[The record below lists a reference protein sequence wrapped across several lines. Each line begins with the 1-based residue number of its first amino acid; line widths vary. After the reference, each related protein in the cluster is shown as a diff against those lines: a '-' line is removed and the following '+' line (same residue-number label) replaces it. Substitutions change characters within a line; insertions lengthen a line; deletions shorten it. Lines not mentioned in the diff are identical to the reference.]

1 MAKGTLEFDLDNPDD
16 SMAFY
21 RAVKSLDICL
31 VLWEIL
37 YNTKKG
43 FQYDI
48 EALPEQ
54 VTKEDMYEMI
64 DLIYSKLWE
73 IANEKSINLNEL
85 VN

>member
-1 MAKGTLEFDLDNPDD
+1 MAKGTFEFDLDNPDD
-16 SMAFY
+16 NMAFY
-21 RAVKSLDICL
+21 RAVKSLDVCL

-43 FQYDI
+43 FEYDI

-54 VTKEDMYEMI
+54 VTKENMY
-64 DLIYSKLWE
+64 DLLEVMYQKFWE
-73 IANEKSINLNEL
+73 IANDKSVNLNEL